1 MKDCR
6 KIEWLIADH
15 IKTKIQ
21 TIMACDNI
29 IGISVSTFW
38 MLNGRR
44 KTVLLIKYINNLYL
58 HHTKLHCRDF
68 AVFLWTYIPTA
79 LTLS

>member
-44 KTVLLIKYINNLYL
+44 VIL
-58 HHTKLHCRDF
+58 HGYHCIIRNF
-68 AVFLWTYIPTA
+68 PAN
-79 LTLS
+79 